1 MGPQTTYSS
10 AYLGAGD
17 HRPPVPIRPK
27 EQHPWTSTAKFNTR
41 STAQDSFAGIGSPP
55 RDSCKPIREYEP
67 INWPSKPVTT
77 NKAMFIPH
85 YGLEAKRSPFRPK
98 AREVDGSKFETRST
112 AQDSFLNF
120 PASYKPR
127 GCIYP
132 SERPYEYSKFDHTST
147 SRAAFIAHP
156 TMPYVAAKKPVPS
169 MGADGMMA

>member
-98 AREVDGSKFETRST
+98 AKEVDGSKFETRST
-112 AQDSFLNF
+112 QQDSYQAV
-120 PASYKPR
+120 PGHTPR
-127 GCIYP
+127 GSIYP
-132 SERPYEYSKFDHTST
+132 KEKPYEYMKFDHTST
-147 SRAAFIAHP
+147 SRAAYISHKVSPFVP
-156 TMPYVAAKKPVPS
+156 PKKPKAS
-169 MGADGMMA
+169 MGNDGIMA